1 MAISCSFLSKISSS
15 FTSSPLSS
23 PSYSSL
29 ALFLIPLCVVSLQP
43 LHLSLYTNFTPAAS
57 TTVFCRDGN
66 LLPIPANYEPSSVK
80 KCSPSIGYK
89 KYRVPY
95 PMLIISLLFIL
106 TVPTVSDSTD
116 NYIYDNWWNRA
127 LSVSVSDPDPYVS
140 TLIKHPGSGSG
151 FVLIFR
157 LDPDPYWL

>member
-116 NYIYDNWWNRA
+116 NYIYDNWSLGTFF
-127 LSVSVSDPDPYVS
+127 LSY
-140 TLIKHPGSGSG
+140 IGGSPHYLCSYHWASSPITA
-151 FVLIFR
+151 FLF
-157 LDPDPYWL
+157 